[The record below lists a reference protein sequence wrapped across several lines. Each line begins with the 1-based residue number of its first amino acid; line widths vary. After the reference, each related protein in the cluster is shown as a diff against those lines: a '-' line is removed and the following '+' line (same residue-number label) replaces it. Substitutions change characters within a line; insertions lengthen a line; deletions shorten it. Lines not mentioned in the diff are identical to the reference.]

1 MSSIDSLIIIYLQ
14 PPGYLISVVLT
25 ISKINHRDRIRLN
38 HLKNI
43 ASLRDNYHTNG
54 ISILMSESHKGS

>member
-1 MSSIDSLIIIYLQ
+1 MSSINSLIIIYLQ

-25 ISKINHRDRIRLN
+25 NSKINHKDRIRLN

-43 ASLRDNYHTNG
+43 ASKQKQLSYQRIVCFDVE
-54 ISILMSESHKGS
+54 I